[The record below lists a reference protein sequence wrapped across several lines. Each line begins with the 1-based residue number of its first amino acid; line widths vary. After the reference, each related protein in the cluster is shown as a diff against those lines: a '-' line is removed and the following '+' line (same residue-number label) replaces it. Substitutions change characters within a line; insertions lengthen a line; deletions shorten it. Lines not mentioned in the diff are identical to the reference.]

1 MIMIMAV
8 IVVVMVI
15 VDDRKHDRTV
25 ENIVGK
31 ANQDRYTHKGKH
43 SRYRI
48 CI

>member
-1 MIMIMAV
+1 MMMITAV

-15 VDDRKHDRTV
+15 VDDRKHDKTV
-25 ENIVGK
+25 ENTVGR

>member
-15 VDDRKHDRTV
+15 DDRKHKTV
-25 ENIVGK
+25 ENIVGRAK
-31 ANQDRYTHKGKH
+31 QDRYTHKGKH